1 MDPARLAA
9 AGAAFGVPAFAAV
22 ITAAATGSTIVFA
35 TGVLLIGFGGGLFGH
50 GTLTMTMN
58 RAPTDQAG
66 LALGAWG
73 AVQAT
78 SAGVA
83 VALGGILRD
92 VVQALVVDAGLLGP
106 DLARPAVAYA
116 AVYALEILLLL
127 ATVAVMASLTTPP
140 RRPSASADMASS
152 HPA

>member
-1 MDPARLAA
+1 
-9 AGAAFGVPAFAAV
+9 
-22 ITAAATGSTIVFA
+22 
-35 TGVLLIGFGGGLFGH
+35 
-50 GTLTMTMN
+50 MTMN

>member
-1 MDPARLAA
+1 
-9 AGAAFGVPAFAAV
+9 
-22 ITAAATGSTIVFA
+22 
-35 TGVLLIGFGGGLFGH
+35 LFGH
-50 GTLTMTMN
+50 GTLTLTMN
-58 RAPTDQAG
+58 GAPTGQAG

-78 SAGVA
+78 VGRRAA